1 MIRKN
6 KPKLE
11 RKTVQKMR
19 TLFRVPIALE
29 GAFFA
34 LAIEQGYWSAVQ
46 KSGRKPGR
54 YDKSRPDL
62 RCLYTPIK
70 NL

>member
-1 MIRKN
+1 
-6 KPKLE
+6 
-11 RKTVQKMR
+11 MR
-19 TLFRVPIALE
+19 TLFRVPIALG

-54 YDKSRPDL
+54 YDKSRPGFKASVHPNN
-62 RCLYTPIK
+62 TV
-70 NL
+70 